1 MNKLEYIQK
10 SNAYLGR
17 LVHEIKAATASG
29 HFDINTVAE
38 DFFVPILA
46 ELYNCSELRNQ
57 NQIKMNFPAVDLGC
71 RSSRVSF
78 QITSDPSSA
87 KVAKTLKKFRTHG
100 LDADFDHLYILVI
113 TEKQA
118 SYTSKLLQ
126 EQVKLLPIDFSV
138 TEHIIDYQNL
148 TSKFSD
154 LSVNELEEI
163 YGILEREF
171 AKKDVHLEFR
181 SQLEKF
187 LEFSQ
192 SKIEVEKKTKKYI
205 PSIFV
210 ETTSAKEQMRFF
222 ANPLFF
228 YRKIDDSIERIDLNR
243 LNGLLELAKVSKIEA
258 KIDNIKNLS
267 EPKTLV
273 ELESRLRDQR
283 DVLCYTKD
291 LISPFSWESGGG
303 KRYEPDKS
311 TEIDWEIFRSPI
323 QSNTYGIDR
332 QIDEV
337 ISEIDLTQ
345 AKIFLVTGMAGQ
357 GKTNFV
363 CDLFE
368 NQFSA
373 FEIPSI
379 FIPARAL
386 NNYPA
391 PNRILAFIMD
401 NRYAPKV
408 SKLHELLELLDS
420 IAKENQKPFIIAID
434 GINEVGALDEFDA
447 ELKIFLDAVCQ
458 YDLLKVI
465 LTCRSEFFDH
475 KFAEIFNEPFSKHLH
490 RIQDLRSKMSKESR
504 KRMLRAYFEHFSIS
518 LRLSK
523 NAAKFLENDLILLR
537 IFCEIKE
544 GAENGYVSEIYK
556 GDIFESYLQ
565 KKIRDF
571 PIVQQQHVLR
581 SLYKIAEG
589 MLGADNY
596 SQLSTKG
603 FEAVEIQIIEQ
614 LIAEDVVLR
623 RELPDSGLS
632 SVGIENMSFTYDELR
647 DFIIAYYVINELSDS
662 DTEKVENLFK
672 RLPHL
677 PIHGGFFRYIYV
689 LARKSEHQ
697 LILGLCENSPDFLR
711 HYIDN
716 LPLLSAEV
724 QNEEDVARVL
734 DILSTSQ
741 DAQSIRSV
749 AWFIFRRRDEGELLN
764 AGLLVNHINGLPEAN
779 CRKFLEVI
787 FSSPDDFQPGAW
799 RRRINGLLG
808 SLLELPDNEKI
819 SLGDHALAFTLQVVG
834 YADWDERENTFNCFS
849 NLQSKGHAQ
858 PAIEL
863 ASRALSDTIQLS
875 ISEITASR
883 AEA

>member
-29 HFDINTVAE
+29 YFDINTVAE

-46 ELYNCSELRNQ
+46 ELYNCSDLRNQ

-71 RSSRVSF
+71 RSSRISF
-78 QITSDPSSA
+78 QVTSDPSSA

-118 SYTSKLLQ
+118 NYTSKLLQ
-126 EQVKLLPIDFSV
+126 EQVDLLPIEFSV
-138 TEHIIDYQNL
+138 TKHIIDYQNL
-148 TSKFSD
+148 ASKLSD
-154 LSVNELEEI
+154 LDVNQLEKI
-163 YGILEREF
+163 YDILEREF

-192 SKIEVEKKTKKYI
+192 SKLEVEKRTKKYI

-222 ANPLFF
+222 ANPMFF
-228 YRKIDDSIERIDLNR
+228 YRRIDDAIERIDLSR
-243 LNGLLELAKVSKIEA
+243 LNELLELAKVSNVES
-258 KIDNIKNLS
+258 KIDGIKSLPEAN
-267 EPKTLV
+267 TLV
-273 ELESRLRDQR
+273 ELESRLQDQR

-291 LISPFSWESGGG
+291 LVSSFSWRGKGG
-303 KRYEPDKS
+303 KKYEPSKNS
-311 TEIDWEIFRSPI
+311 EVDWEIFRYPI
-323 QSNTYGIDR
+323 EAKGSSIDR
-332 QIDEV
+332 QVDEV

-345 AKIFLVTGMAGQ
+345 AKIFLITGMAGQ

-363 CDLFE
+363 CDLIE

-379 FIPARAL
+379 FIPARVL
-386 NNYPA
+386 NDYPA
-391 PNRILAFIMD
+391 PNRILAFITN

-408 SKLHELLELLDS
+408 SKLHDLLELLNN
-420 IAKENQKPFIIAID
+420 IAMENQKPFIIAID
-434 GINEVGALDEFDA
+434 GINEVGALDEFNA
-447 ELKIFLDAVCQ
+447 ELKIFLEAVCQ
-458 YDLLKVI
+458 YDLVKVI

-475 KFAEIFNEPFSKHLH
+475 KFAEIFNEPFSEHLH

-504 KRMLRAYFEHFSIS
+504 RRMLRAYFEHFSIS

-523 NAAKFLENDLILLR
+523 NAAKFLKNDLILLR

-544 GAENGYVSEIYK
+544 GAKSGYVSEIYK
-556 GDIFESYLQ
+556 GDIFEAYLQ

-589 MLGADNY
+589 MLDSDNY
-596 SQLSTKG
+596 SQLSTQG

-623 RELPDSGLS
+623 RELPDTGLS

-647 DFIIAYYVINELSDS
+647 DFIIAYYVMNELSGS

-677 PIHGGFFRYIYV
+677 PIYEGVFRYIYV

-697 LILGLCENSPDFLR
+697 VILGLCEGFPDFLR

-724 QNEEDVARVL
+724 QNEEDVARVQ
-734 DILSTSQ
+734 DILSSSQ

-764 AGLLVNHINGLPEAN
+764 AGLLVNHINGLPEAD

-787 FSSPDDFQPGAW
+787 FSSPDDFQPGIW
-799 RRRINGLLG
+799 RRRINDLLG
-808 SLLELPDNEKI
+808 SLLELPDDEKI
-819 SLGDHALAFTLQVVG
+819 SVGDHALAFALQVVG
-834 YADWDERENTFNCFS
+834 YADWEERENIFNCFS
-849 NLQSKGHAQ
+849 NLQSKGQAQ

-863 ASRALSDTIQLS
+863 ASRALSDTTQLS

-883 AEA
+883 AET